1 MRMFPAASHTGREA
15 LYGVVNDNAIK
26 EKSAI
31 SICVCVCVCALY
43 KYRYQEQT
51 SFNDYI
57 PTSAVHAM
65 KPVFQVEWCITVRVC
80 VKAG

>member
-1 MRMFPAASHTGREA
+1 MRVRVRV
-15 LYGVVNDNAIK
+15 YI
-26 EKSAI
+26 
-31 SICVCVCVCALY
+31 
-43 KYRYQEQT
+43 YRYQEQT